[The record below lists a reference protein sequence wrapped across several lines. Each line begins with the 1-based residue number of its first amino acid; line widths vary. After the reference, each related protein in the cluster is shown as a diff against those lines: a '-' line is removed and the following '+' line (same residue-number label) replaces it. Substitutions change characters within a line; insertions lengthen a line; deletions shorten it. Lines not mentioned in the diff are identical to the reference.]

1 MCSFKRLYVNLSKY
15 SEHRLKGTR
24 IICIHRKININTFY
38 QSRKYAVFDFF
49 KDGGGSRRFEVVIKF
64 FPRSSAKCCTMYIT
78 CVREMKGVQIW
89 LQHRNCTIK
98 SCKVCLSCRC
108 RYTIVKTCFRVL
120 HS

>member
-1 MCSFKRLYVNLSKY
+1 MN
-15 SEHRLKGTR
+15 
-24 IICIHRKININTFY
+24 INIFY
-38 QSRKYAVFDFF
+38 QSSKYAVFDFF

-120 HS
+120 HSIIKTQQCLSYLST